1 MQKFIV
7 DKKDDYS
14 AHFKYCAQHRLP
26 FVRII
31 HALKYSKVEFDVS
44 EMLVLKGLP
53 GEQPSEFIISLYRH
67 YTRFTGLPNDK
78 FSCAGGSNNLIFTV
92 YREHA
97 EPFASQLYDYLL
109 KFVTSQQR

>member
-14 AHFKYCAQHRLP
+14 AHYQYCAQHHLP
-26 FVRII
+26 FVRVI

-44 EMLVLKGLP
+44 EMVMLKALSR
-53 GEQPSEFIISLYRH
+53 EQPSDFIIDLYRH
-67 YTRFTGLPNDK
+67 YARFTRLPNDK
-78 FSCAGGSNNLIFTV
+78 FSCAGGSNNLIFSV

-97 EPFASQLYDYLL
+97 EPFAAQLYDYLL
-109 KFVTSQQR
+109 KFVISQQR

>member
-1 MQKFIV
+1 MHKFLV

-14 AHFKYCAQHRLP
+14 AHYKYCAQHCLP

-31 HALKYSKVEFDVS
+31 HAIKYSKVEFDVY
-44 EMLVLKGLP
+44 EMVKPKGLP
-53 GEQPSEFIISLYRH
+53 GEQPADFIIDLYRS
-67 YTRFTGLPNDK
+67 YARFTGLPNDR
-78 FSCAGGSNNLIFTV
+78 FSYAGGANNLIFTV